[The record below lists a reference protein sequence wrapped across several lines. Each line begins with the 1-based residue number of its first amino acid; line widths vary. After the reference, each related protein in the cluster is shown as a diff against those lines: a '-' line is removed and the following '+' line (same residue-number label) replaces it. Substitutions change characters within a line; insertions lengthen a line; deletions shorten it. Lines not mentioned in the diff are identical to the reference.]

1 VNEQEIIGSVTRA
14 LHRGTRELDAAT
26 VARLSALRHH
36 ALTHADIP
44 IRGGAGTLARTQR
57 HAWIAGLV
65 VILLLFAGWTYTRQQ
80 ELARSVDTDLSLL
93 TGELPPGVYA
103 DRVFAPWLQG
113 YRR

>member
-36 ALTHADIP
+36 ALTHADTP
-44 IRGGAGTLARTQR
+44 IRSGSGTLAWPRR
-57 HAWIAGLV
+57 HAWIAALL
-65 VILLLFAGWTYTRQQ
+65 VILLLFAGWTYMRQQ
-80 ELARSVDTDLSLL
+80 ELASGVDTDLLLL

>member
-1 VNEQEIIGSVTRA
+1 MNEQEIIGSVTRA

-26 VARLSALRHH
+26 VARLSALRQH
-36 ALTHADIP
+36 ALTHADTP
-44 IRGGAGTLARTQR
+44 IRGGGALAWPRR
-57 HAWIAGLV
+57 RAWIAALLGT
-65 VILLLFAGWTYTRQQ
+65 LLLFAGWTYMRQQ
-80 ELARSVDTDLSLL
+80 ELASDVHTDLLLL